1 MCPRSGIE
9 HAGVMEP
16 CGAMSAIPA
25 RARVPEEDTMK
36 LGTSLRFLYPTG
48 PHTYERFKEV
58 LAALPPGG
66 FIERPMGAF
75 ETDVQAAQVLEVAA
89 AAHAAGLDGLLFGDS
104 HAVPASYANAF
115 APVPTVAR
123 LLAVT
128 GSMPVGMVLLA
139 PFYQPIVLAEQL
151 GTLAAF
157 AQAPLLVT
165 LANGGRSQTFDAFG
179 IPLRSRAHRLEELT
193 LVLRGLL
200 AGERVTFHGRYLT
213 LDGVCISP
221 RPRVP
226 VEIWL
231 AGTVPA
237 AAARA
242 GTLGDGWLTGQNTPD
257 TELVRQLEG
266 YREAAVR
273 AGRPI
278 RAVLRRDIF
287 VAETEAA
294 AHVEVDR
301 VLAEGYRGT
310 GKAELLVGSPET
322 VVARLRHY
330 RALGFEEIMVRHI
343 TGDHQQMLRSFALI
357 GQHVMPAIRDL

>member
-1 MCPRSGIE
+1 MCTRSGMD
-9 HAGVMEP
+9 HAGRDGAS
-16 CGAMSAIPA
+16 GAMRSVPA
-25 RARVPEEDTMK
+25 RTRVPEENTMK

-48 PHTYERFKEV
+48 PQTYERFTEA

-75 ETDVQAAQVLEVAA
+75 ETATQAHQVLEVAA
-89 AAHAAGLDGLLFGDS
+89 AARAAGCDGLLFGDS

-128 GSMPVGMVLLA
+128 GTMPVGMMLLA

-179 IPLRSRAHRLEELT
+179 IPMRGRARRLEELT
-193 LVLRGLL
+193 VVLRGLL
-200 AGERVTFHGRYLT
+200 AGERVTLHGRYPR
-213 LDGVCISP
+213 LDGVHISP
-221 RPRVP
+221 LPRVP
-226 VEIWL
+226 VAIWL

-242 GTLGDGWLTGQNTPD
+242 GRLGDGWLTGQNTPD
-257 TELVRQLEG
+257 AALVQQLEV
-266 YREAAVR
+266 YCKAA
-273 AGRPI
+273 AQASRPAH
-278 RAVLRRDIF
+278 AVFRRDIF
-287 VAETEAA
+287 VAETDAA
-294 AHVEVDR
+294 AHAEVDR

-310 GKAELLVGSPET
+310 GKGELLVGSPET
-322 VVARLRHY
+322 VVERLRHY
-330 RALGFEEIMVRHI
+330 RALGFEEVMARHI
-343 TGDHQQMLRSFALI
+343 TKASHAQAE
-357 GQHVMPAIRDL
+357 

>member
-1 MCPRSGIE
+1 MRT
-9 HAGVMEP
+9 V
-16 CGAMSAIPA
+16 PA
-25 RARVPEEDTMK
+25 ARCRVPEEDTMK

-48 PHTYERFKEV
+48 PQTYERFKEA

-75 ETDVQAAQVLEVAA
+75 ETAAQARHVLEVAA
-89 AAHAAGLDGLLFGDS
+89 AARAAGLDGLLVGDT

-123 LLAVT
+123 LMAVT
-128 GSMPVGMVLLA
+128 GAMPVGIVLLA

-179 IPLRSRAHRLEELT
+179 IPMRSRARRLEELT
-193 LVLRGLL
+193 FVLRGLL

-213 LDGVCISP
+213 LEGVCISP

-226 VEIWL
+226 VELWL

-242 GTLGDGWLTGQNTPD
+242 GRLGDGWLTGQNTPD
-257 TELVRQLEG
+257 AELVRQLEV
-266 YREAAVR
+266 YREAAAQ
-273 AGRPI
+273 AGRPA

-294 AHVEVDR
+294 AHAEVDR

-310 GKAELLVGSPET
+310 GHAELVVGSPET
-322 VVARLRHY
+322 VVERLRHY
-330 RALGFEEIMVRHI
+330 RALGFEEVMVRHI

-357 GQHVMPAIRDL
+357 GQHVMPAIRAL

>member
-1 MCPRSGIE
+1 
-9 HAGVMEP
+9 
-16 CGAMSAIPA
+16 
-25 RARVPEEDTMK
+25 MK

-48 PHTYERFKEV
+48 PHTYERFTEV

-75 ETDVQAAQVLEVAA
+75 ETDVQAAQVLEV
-89 AAHAAGLDGLLFGDS
+89 
-104 HAVPASYANAF
+104 
-115 APVPTVAR
+115 
-123 LLAVT
+123 
-128 GSMPVGMVLLA
+128 
-139 PFYQPIVLAEQL
+139 
-151 GTLAAF
+151 
-157 AQAPLLVT
+157 
-165 LANGGRSQTFDAFG
+165 
-179 IPLRSRAHRLEELT
+179 
-193 LVLRGLL
+193 
-200 AGERVTFHGRYLT
+200 
-213 LDGVCISP
+213 
-221 RPRVP
+221 
-226 VEIWL
+226 
-231 AGTVPA
+231 A

-294 AHVEVDR
+294 AHAEVDR

-322 VVARLRHY
+322 VVERLRHY